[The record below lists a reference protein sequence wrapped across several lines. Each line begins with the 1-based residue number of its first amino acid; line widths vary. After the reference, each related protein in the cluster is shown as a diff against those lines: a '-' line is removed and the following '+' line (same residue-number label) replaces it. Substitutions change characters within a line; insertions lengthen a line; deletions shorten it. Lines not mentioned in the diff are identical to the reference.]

1 MSFSKIDLDKIKNK
15 ILLSSEIQKK
25 TKLVKK
31 GKDYWCCCPFHEEKT
46 PSCKINDERGNF
58 YCFGCGAKGDIF
70 TLYTD
75 LYNYNFQE
83 AVKELAKK
91 AGINLKFENSI
102 QSQKNET
109 IKKILFLSSEW
120 FHNNLKNKESFI
132 CNEYLK
138 SRNLTN
144 STIEYFKLG
153 YSYNAKKSLYDFLR
167 ENSFKDE
174 DIFKSNIIKLDK
186 NNKVKDYFYK
196 RLIFPIFDERN
207 HVVGFGGRTL
217 TDSNPKYLNSP
228 ESDLFIKRNLLFN
241 LNNAKESIRK
251 KNNLLICEGYMD
263 VISLYQKGI
272 KSVVSPLGTALT
284 EDQINLAWKYT
295 SKPTIMFDGDKAGLK
310 ASYKS
315 SLMTLPLV
323 SSKKLIQFIILP
335 DGHDPDSYVN
345 SFSFNQFVNLIK
357 KPISLTSF
365 IFNESSKSISLKNAD
380 EKILF
385 DKYLDDI
392 IEKIKDNKIKYFYK
406 KEFKSLFFNM
416 IKKENSNNPN
426 KLINKK
432 NIETSLNKKQAL
444 SFLATC
450 INNVENRKEIS
461 KELLISQL
469 FNKEEKNFIIK
480 ISQNPLLNKESDEI
494 KESLINDID
503 TKIMNECLDSGIYQ
517 LFPYS
522 SPDYDKTDSLKEL
535 VDSCKNLNT
544 RLLNLKKINKSL
556 DNFFKNS
563 NQLNWKELQNINI
576 ELKEDDE

>member
-31 GKDYWCCCPFHEEKT
+31 GKDFWCCCPFHEEKT

-91 AGINLKFENSI
+91 AGINLKFENPI

-109 IKKILFLSSEW
+109 IKKILFLTSEW
-120 FHNNLKNKESFI
+120 FHNNLKNKESLI

-153 YSYNAKKSLYDFLR
+153 YSYNATQNLYDFLK
-167 ENSFKDE
+167 ENSFEDE
-174 DIFKSNIIKLDK
+174 DIFKSNVIKFDK
-186 NNKVKDYFYK
+186 NNKVRDYFYK

-217 TDSNPKYLNSP
+217 TDTNPKYLNSP

-272 KSVVSPLGTALT
+272 KSVVSPLGTALET
-284 EDQINLAWKYT
+284 T
-295 SKPTIMFDGDKAGLK
+295 S
-310 ASYKS
+310 
-315 SLMTLPLV
+315 
-323 SSKKLIQFIILP
+323 
-335 DGHDPDSYVN
+335 
-345 SFSFNQFVNLIK
+345 
-357 KPISLTSF
+357 
-365 IFNESSKSISLKNAD
+365 
-380 EKILF
+380 
-385 DKYLDDI
+385 
-392 IEKIKDNKIKYFYK
+392 
-406 KEFKSLFFNM
+406 
-416 IKKENSNNPN
+416 
-426 KLINKK
+426 
-432 NIETSLNKKQAL
+432 
-444 SFLATC
+444 
-450 INNVENRKEIS
+450 
-461 KELLISQL
+461 
-469 FNKEEKNFIIK
+469 
-480 ISQNPLLNKESDEI
+480 
-494 KESLINDID
+494 
-503 TKIMNECLDSGIYQ
+503 
-517 LFPYS
+517 
-522 SPDYDKTDSLKEL
+522 
-535 VDSCKNLNT
+535 
-544 RLLNLKKINKSL
+544 
-556 DNFFKNS
+556 
-563 NQLNWKELQNINI
+563 
-576 ELKEDDE
+576 